1 MPFINSETEIL
12 MNTDIADNLERIN
25 SKIESICRSCNRSPS
40 EVMLVAIGKMKPAED
55 IQMALEAG
63 QVEFGENKVQEL
75 TRKMEELPDERISW
89 HMVGQLQTN
98 KIKYMV
104 DRVNWIQSVARKKA
118 LDEIE
123 KRAAAVERQINVLIQ
138 VNISGEDQKSGC
150 PPEELSA
157 LLESAS
163 NLKYVKVRGLMGI
176 ATLTEDREQIRSE
189 FALLRKLRD
198 EFKDNYEDPITLE
211 HLSMGMTHDMDIA
224 IEEGA
229 TMVRVGTAIFGKR
242 DYQ

>member
-25 SKIESICRSCNRSPS
+25 SKIESICRSCNRSSS